1 MFTGEI
7 CYVWKYFKFAMYF
20 TNKNYLKNVNSLRTR
35 TQVDVSLF
43 HVFDVNILV
52 M

>member
-7 CYVWKYFKFAMYF
+7 CYVWKYFKFTTYF
-20 TNKNYLKNVNSLRTR
+20 TNKIYLKNVNSLWTH
-35 TQVDVSLF
+35 TQVNVSLF
-43 HVFDVNILV
+43 HEFDVNILV